1 MLCAENRTGK
11 EGDKVLTKSRSDVNR
26 LYLNDQTLTDEGVP
40 AICGGL
46 LFNNSV
52 RNLSLNSNR
61 IGKVGAVRAADLSAA
76 TKPVRRSALA
86 ATTRPA
92 TMESLTLHKRC
103 YI

>member
-11 EGDKVLTKSRSDVNR
+11 EGDKVLTQSRSTANR
-26 LYLNDQTLTDEGVP
+26 LHLNGQTLADEGVP
-40 AICGGL
+40 SICGGL

-61 IGKVGAVRAADLSAA
+61 IGKVGAVRAVDLSAA
-76 TKPVRRSALA
+76 TKPVRRSALE
-86 ATTRPA
+86 ATTRPV
-92 TMESLTLHKRC
+92 TMESLRLHKRC

>member
-1 MLCAENRTGK
+1 VLCAENRTGK
-11 EGDKVLTKSRSDVNR
+11 EGDKVLTQSRSAANS
-26 LYLNDQTLTDEGVP
+26 LHLNGQTLADEGVP

-61 IGKVGAVRAADLSAA
+61 IGKVGAVRAADLSSA
-76 TKPVRRSALA
+76 TKPVRRSALS
-86 ATTRPA
+86 ATTRPV
-92 TMESLTLHKRC
+92 TIESLRLHKRC